1 MGPDTEDII
10 QLQPKRFSKTFLRDV
25 KALLK
30 ADCESREAAERRAE
44 AKEPVQAYV
53 AKHSVLN
60 RDGTAQRI
68 LIVNGWKVQWTAR
81 EGKAKVDEA
90 ARLEWCRK
98 HAKHLVKKVPTVSD
112 EEWEALKTLGKVPKR
127 ALAKI
132 EKTESTTYYLKW
144 WLTTNATCPKCDG
157 DVHNKDAF
165 CKHCGLKLVFGK
177 KKRTQPKTKKAAPRK
192 KPKKKAARKRAA

>member
-1 MGPDTEDII
+1 MGTEINI
-10 QLQPKRFSKTFLRDV
+10 AQQQPKRFSKTFVKDV

-30 ADCESREAAERRAE
+30 ADCESKEAAERRAA
-44 AKEPVQAYV
+44 AKEPVGAYV
-53 AKHSVLN
+53 AKHGVPN
-60 RDGTAQRI
+60 RDGTEQRI

-98 HAKHLVKKVPTVSD
+98 HAKHLVKRVPTVSD

-132 EKTESTTYYLKW
+132 EKDDGMSYYLRW
-144 WLTTNATCPKCDG
+144 WLTSNATCPSCEG
-157 DVHNKDAF
+157 DVHAKDVF
-165 CKHCGLKLVFGK
+165 CKHCGLKLVFD
-177 KKRTQPKTKKAAPRK
+177 KRKQPKTKKAAPRRK
-192 KPKKKAARKRAA
+192 KSKAARAA